1 MIVTST
7 VLVKTEVG
15 REALAK
21 RSHGLTP
28 RQRALLI
35 SINGELDIA
44 QLRTRFAG
52 GAPEELDAAL
62 EKFLDAGLI
71 EPLGDPAPAT
81 PVAGVEAASAA
92 PRAAARP
99 APSERVAPVGA
110 AVVGDWRRIQ
120 SRATELLREVMG
132 ADADLLAMRLERA
145 RTEQEFLAHL
155 ERSFQVVDSA
165 RGADALAHF
174 RAGLLAR

>member
-1 MIVTST
+1 MIVTTT
-7 VLVKTEVG
+7 VLVKTDAG

-52 GAPEELDAAL
+52 GAPEEMDAAL

-71 EPLGDPAPAT
+71 EAVGET
-81 PVAGVEAASAA
+81 GPVAAAGEVPAAAAAARGTDRAASAA
-92 PRAAARP
+92 
-99 APSERVAPVGA
+99 GN
-110 AVVGDWRRIQ
+110 VVGDWRRIQ
-120 SRATELLREVMG
+120 TRATDLLREVMG
-132 ADADLLAMRLERA
+132 ADADLLAMRIERA
-145 RTEQEFLAHL
+145 RTEQEFLTHL
-155 ERSFQVVDSA
+155 ERSFDVVDQA
-165 RGADALAHF
+165 RGADTLAQY
-174 RAGLLAR
+174 RAGLIAR

>member
-1 MIVTST
+1 MIVTTT
-7 VLVKTEVG
+7 VLVKTEAG

-52 GAPEELDAAL
+52 GSPEEMDTAL

-71 EPLGDPAPAT
+71 EPVGEAVPGPTALAD
-81 PVAGVEAASAA
+81 VASPT
-92 PRAAARP
+92 PRAAAR
-99 APSERVAPVGA
+99 APERVAPA

-120 SRATELLREVMG
+120 SRATELLRELMG
-132 ADADLLAMRLERA
+132 ADADLLAMRIERA
-145 RTEQEFLAHL
+145 RTEQEFLNHL
-155 ERSFQVVDSA
+155 ERSFDVVTNA
-165 RGADALAHF
+165 RGADVMAQY
-174 RAGLLAR
+174 RAGLIAR